1 VARKASA
8 TRRPGQVGGMSGA
21 RPRGRAAAPAPTD
34 QGQAF
39 DLRQFRHALGR
50 FATGITV
57 ITTTT
62 PDGKREGLTANSFGA
77 VSLDPPL
84 VLWSL
89 RQDAMSLPS
98 FRQGPYF
105 AVNVL
110 ASHQRGLSNHFARP
124 APDKFEKVRWHPGL
138 GGCPTLSEC
147 LALFECRM
155 ERTIEA
161 GDHVVFIGRVE
172 RFEWRAGD
180 PLVFSCGHYCLTAT
194 LPEHPRADIAPSD
207 FADLML

>member
-1 VARKASA
+1 MTRAR
-8 TRRPGQVGGMSGA
+8 RQD
-21 RPRGRAAAPAPTD
+21 AAATPSDAPA
-34 QGQAF
+34 GF

-57 ITTTT
+57 ITTRT
-62 PDGKREGLTANSFGA
+62 PNGKCEGLTANSFGA
-77 VSLDPPL
+77 VSLEPPL

-98 FRQGPYF
+98 FRRSRCF

-110 ASHQRGLSNHFARP
+110 AAHQRGISNHFASP
-124 APDKFEKVRWHPGL
+124 AEDKFEKVKWRPGL
-138 GGCPTLSEC
+138 GGCPTLPDC
-147 LALFECRM
+147 LALFECR
-155 ERTIEA
+155 RQRVIEA
-161 GDHVVFIGRVE
+161 GDHVVFIARVE
-172 RFEWRAGD
+172 RFAWRAGD
-180 PLVFSCGHYCLTAT
+180 PLVFSCGHYCLTAQ

>member
-1 VARKASA
+1 MTRAR
-8 TRRPGQVGGMSGA
+8 RHD
-21 RPRGRAAAPAPTD
+21 AAATPSDAPA
-34 QGQAF
+34 GF

-50 FATGITV
+50 FATGIAV
-57 ITTTT
+57 ITTRT
-62 PDGKREGLTANSFGA
+62 PDGKCEGLTANSFGA
-77 VSLDPPL
+77 VSLEPPL

-98 FRQGPYF
+98 FRRSRRF

-110 ASHQRGLSNHFARP
+110 AAHQRGISNHFARP
-124 APDKFEKVRWHPGL
+124 AADKFEKVKWRPGL
-138 GGCPTLSEC
+138 GGCPTLPDC
-147 LALFECRM
+147 LAWFECRRQ
-155 ERTIEA
+155 RTIEA

-172 RFEWRAGD
+172 RFAWRAGD
-180 PLVFSCGHYCLTAT
+180 PLVFSCGRYSLTAT

>member
-1 VARKASA
+1 MTRARAK
-8 TRRPGQVGGMSGA
+8 
-21 RPRGRAAAPAPTD
+21 GRTAAPDAPEA
-34 QGQAF
+34 QGGF

-62 PDGKREGLTANSFGA
+62 ADGKCEGLTANSFGA
-77 VSLDPPL
+77 VSLEPPL

-89 RQDAMSLPS
+89 RQDAMSLRS
-98 FRQGPYF
+98 FRESRHF

-110 ASHQRGLSNHFARP
+110 ASHQRAISNHFARP
-124 APDKFEKVRWHPGL
+124 AADKFEKVKWRPGL
-138 GGCPTLSEC
+138 GGCPALADC
-147 LALFECRM
+147 LALFECRR
-155 ERTIEA
+155 ERMIEA

-172 RFEWRAGD
+172 RFSWRAGD

>member
-1 VARKASA
+1 L
-8 TRRPGQVGGMSGA
+8 
-21 RPRGRAAAPAPTD
+21 AAADPS
-34 QGQAF
+34 AF

-62 PDGKREGLTANSFGA
+62 PGGKREGLTANSFGA

-98 FRQGPYF
+98 FRRSRFF

-110 ASHQRGLSNHFARP
+110 ASHQRAISNRFARP
-124 APDKFEKVRWHPGL
+124 AADKFEEVEWRPGL
-138 GGCPTLSEC
+138 GGCPTFPGC
-147 LALFECRM
+147 LALFECRL

-180 PLVFSCGHYCLTAT
+180 PLVFSCGHYCLTAA
-194 LPEHPRADIAPSD
+194 LPEEPRVDIAPSD